1 MLDIIRGGNFSLAN
15 VIIYLISTAAVIFI
29 TLPIHEWAHGFAAT
43 RLGDPT
49 PRWQGRLSLNPL
61 AHLDPMGSL
70 CILLFGFGWAKPVS
84 VNPRYFKNVK
94 RGMAITA
101 LAGPL
106 SNLIMGFIAVLL
118 GNLMVWITLITDI
131 EIFYYIAIF
140 FVFVAKINIS
150 LAVFNLIPIP
160 PLDGSRILGV
170 ILPDRIYYR
179 IMQYERY
186 LFYLVILLLAT
197 NVLTIPLAIISGAVE
212 NLYLLISSIIFPDNV
227 VMYISYLL

>member
-49 PRWQGRLSLNPL
+49 PKWQGRLSLNPL

-70 CILLFGFGWAKPVS
+70 CILLFGFGWARPVS
-84 VNPRYFKNVK
+84 VNPRYFKNIK
-94 RGMAITA
+94 TGMAITA

-131 EIFYYIAIF
+131 GIFYYIAIF
-140 FVFVAKINIS
+140 FTFVARINIS

-197 NVLTIPLAIISGAVE
+197 NVLTIPLAILSGAVE

>member
-84 VNPRYFKNVK
+84 VNPRYFKNIK
-94 RGMAITA
+94 TGMAITA

-197 NVLTIPLAIISGAVE
+197 NVLTIPLAILSGAVE

>member
-1 MLDIIRGGNFSLAN
+1 MLDIIRGGNLTLVN
-15 VIIYLISTAAVIFI
+15 IIIYLLSTAAVIFI

-49 PRWQGRLSLNPL
+49 PKWQGRLSFNPL

-70 CILLFGFGWAKPVS
+70 CILLFGFGWAKPVQI
-84 VNPRYFKNVK
+84 NPRYFKNVK
-94 RGMAITA
+94 TGMAITA

-106 SNLIMGFIAVLL
+106 ANLIMGLIGVLL
-118 GNLMVWITLITDI
+118 GGLLVWITLITNI
-131 EIFYYIAIF
+131 GIFYYIAVF
-140 FVFVAKINIS
+140 FAFVARINIS
-150 LAVFNLIPIP
+150 LAVFNLVPIP

-197 NVLTIPLAIISGAVE
+197 NVLTIPLAILSGAVE
-212 NLYLLISSIIFPDNV
+212 NLYLLISSLIFPDNAV
-227 VMYISYLL
+227 RYISYLL

>member
-49 PRWQGRLSLNPL
+49 PKWQGRLSLNPL

-84 VNPRYFKNVK
+84 VNPRYFKNIK
-94 RGMAITA
+94 TGMAITA

>member
-15 VIIYLISTAAVIFI
+15 LIIYLISTAAVIFI

-94 RGMAITA
+94 TGMAITA

>member
-118 GNLMVWITLITDI
+118 GNLMVWLNLITDI

-170 ILPDRIYYR
+170 IIPDRIYYR

-212 NLYLLISSIIFPDNV
+212 NLYLLISSVIFPDNV

>member
-1 MLDIIRGGNFSLAN
+1 MLDIIRGGIFSLAN

-84 VNPRYFKNVK
+84 VNPRYFKNIK
-94 RGMAITA
+94 TGMAITA

-118 GNLMVWITLITDI
+118 GNVMILLTLITDI

-197 NVLTIPLAIISGAVE
+197 NVLTIPLAILSGAVE

>member
-1 MLDIIRGGNFSLAN
+1 MLDIIRGGNFSILN

-49 PRWQGRLSLNPL
+49 PKWQGRLSFNPL
-61 AHLDPMGSL
+61 AHLDPIGAIS
-70 CILLFGFGWAKPVS
+70 ILLFGFGWAKPVQI
-84 VNPRYFKNVK
+84 NPRYFKNVK
-94 RGMAITA
+94 TGMAITA

-106 SNLIMGFIAVLL
+106 ANLIMAFVSVLL
-118 GNLMVWITLITDI
+118 GCGILVVFDKTGLLL
-131 EIFYYIAIF
+131 FYFISLF
-140 FVFVAKINIS
+140 FAFVANINIS

-160 PLDGSRILGV
+160 PLDGSRLLGV

-186 LFYLVILLLAT
+186 LFYIVLLLLAT
-197 NVLTIPLAIISGAVE
+197 NVLTIPLSILSGFVK
-212 NLYLLISSIIFPDNV
+212 NLYMLIVSVIFPDNLV
-227 VMYISYLL
+227 AFFSRLF

>member
-1 MLDIIRGGNFSLAN
+1 MLNIIRGGNFSILN

-49 PRWQGRLSLNPL
+49 PKWQGRLSLNPL
-61 AHLDPMGSL
+61 AHLDPIGAIS
-70 CILLFGFGWAKPVS
+70 ILLFGFGWARPVQI
-84 VNPRYFKNVK
+84 NPRYFKNVK
-94 RGMAITA
+94 AGMAITA

-106 SNLIMGFIAVLL
+106 ANLVMALASVLI
-118 GNLMVWITLITDI
+118 GNIGLLIYGYTEI
-131 EIFYYIAIF
+131 EILYYIAIF
-140 FVFVAKINIS
+140 FSFVASINIS

-160 PLDGSRILGV
+160 PLDGSRLLGV

-186 LFYLVILLLAT
+186 LFYVVLLLLAT
-197 NVLTIPLAIISGAVE
+197 DVLTVPLALISGLVK
-212 NLYLLISSIIFPDNV
+212 NLYLFLSGLVFPDWV
-227 VMYISYLL
+227 VNYMGYLL

>member
-1 MLDIIRGGNFSLAN
+1 MLDIIRGGNFTLAN
-15 VIIYLISTAAVIFI
+15 LIIYLISTAAVIFI

-49 PRWQGRLSLNPL
+49 PKWQGRLSLNPL

-70 CILLFGFGWAKPVS
+70 CILLFGFGWARPVS

-94 RGMAITA
+94 TGMAVTA

-106 SNLIMGFIAVLL
+106 SNLIMGLIGVLL
-118 GNLMVWITLITDI
+118 GNLMVWLTLITDI
-131 EIFYYIAIF
+131 GIFYYIAIF
-140 FVFVAKINIS
+140 FTFVARINIS

>member
-1 MLDIIRGGNFSLAN
+1 MLDIIRGGNFSILN

-61 AHLDPMGSL
+61 AHLDPIGAL
-70 CILLFGFGWAKPVS
+70 CILVFGFGWARPVQI
-84 VNPRYFKNVK
+84 NPRYFKNVK
-94 RGMAITA
+94 SGMAITA

-106 SNLIMGFIAVLL
+106 ANLIMALASVLI
-118 GNLMVWITLITDI
+118 GNLGILAFGFTEI
-131 EIFYYIAIF
+131 EIFYYVAIF
-140 FVFVAKINIS
+140 FSFVASINIS

-160 PLDGSRILGV
+160 PLDGSRLLGV

-179 IMQYERY
+179 LMQYERY
-186 LFYLVILLLAT
+186 LFYLVLLLLAT
-197 NVLTIPLAIISGAVE
+197 NVLTVPLALLSGLVK
-212 NLYLLISSIIFPDNV
+212 NFYLVLSGLIFPDWV
-227 VMYISYLL
+227 VTYMSFLL

>member
-1 MLDIIRGGNFSLAN
+1 MLDIIRGGNLTFLN

-49 PRWQGRLSLNPL
+49 PRWQGRLSFNPM
-61 AHLDPMGSL
+61 AHLDPIGSL

-94 RGMAITA
+94 TGMAITA
-101 LAGPL
+101 LAGPVA
-106 SNLIMGFIAVLL
+106 NLIMGLIGVLL
-118 GNLMVWITLITDI
+118 GNLMILITAVTDI
-131 EIFYYIAIF
+131 EFFYYVAVF
-140 FVFVAKINIS
+140 FVFVARINIS

-197 NVLTIPLAIISGAVE
+197 NVLTVPLAILSGAVE
-212 NLYLLISSIIFPDNV
+212 NLYLLISSLIFPDNV
-227 VMYISYLL
+227 VGYISYLL

>member
-1 MLDIIRGGNFSLAN
+1 
-15 VIIYLISTAAVIFI
+15 
-29 TLPIHEWAHGFAAT
+29 
-43 RLGDPT
+43 
-49 PRWQGRLSLNPL
+49 
-61 AHLDPMGSL
+61 
-70 CILLFGFGWAKPVS
+70 
-84 VNPRYFKNVK
+84 
-94 RGMAITA
+94 
-101 LAGPL
+101 
-106 SNLIMGFIAVLL
+106 
-118 GNLMVWITLITDI
+118 MVWITLITDI
-131 EIFYYIAIF
+131 GIFYYIAIF
-140 FVFVAKINIS
+140 FTFVARINIS

-197 NVLTIPLAIISGAVE
+197 NVLTIPLAILSGAVE

>member
-84 VNPRYFKNVK
+84 VNPRYFKNIK
-94 RGMAITA
+94 TGMAITA

-131 EIFYYIAIF
+131 GIFYYIAIF

-197 NVLTIPLAIISGAVE
+197 NVLTIPLAILSGAVE

>member
-15 VIIYLISTAAVIFI
+15 LIIYLISTAAVIFI

-84 VNPRYFKNVK
+84 VNPRYFKNIK
-94 RGMAITA
+94 TGMAITA

-197 NVLTIPLAIISGAVE
+197 NVLTIPLAILSGAVE

>member
-15 VIIYLISTAAVIFI
+15 LIIYLISTAAVIFI

>member
-118 GNLMVWITLITDI
+118 GNLMVWLNLITDI

-197 NVLTIPLAIISGAVE
+197 NVLTVPLAILSGAVE
-212 NLYLLISSIIFPDNV
+212 NLYLLISSLIFPDNV
-227 VMYISYLL
+227 VGYISYLL

>member
-1 MLDIIRGGNFSLAN
+1 MLDIIRGGNFTLAN
-15 VIIYLISTAAVIFI
+15 LIIYLISTAAVIFI

-49 PRWQGRLSLNPL
+49 PKWQGRLSLNPL

-70 CILLFGFGWAKPVS
+70 CILLFGFGWARPVS

-94 RGMAITA
+94 TGMAVTA

-106 SNLIMGFIAVLL
+106 SNLIMGLIGVLL
-118 GNLMVWITLITDI
+118 GNLMVWLTLITDI
-131 EIFYYIAIF
+131 GIFYYIAIF
-140 FVFVAKINIS
+140 FTFVARINIS

-197 NVLTIPLAIISGAVE
+197 NVLTIPLAILSGAVE

>member
-1 MLDIIRGGNFSLAN
+1 MLDIIRGGNFTLAN

-49 PRWQGRLSLNPL
+49 PKWQGRLSLNPL

-70 CILLFGFGWAKPVS
+70 CILLFGFGWARPVS

-94 RGMAITA
+94 TSMAVTA

-106 SNLIMGFIAVLL
+106 SNLIMGLIGVLL
-118 GNLMVWITLITDI
+118 GNLMVWLTLITDI
-131 EIFYYIAIF
+131 GIFYYIAIF
-140 FVFVAKINIS
+140 FTFVARINIS

>member
-1 MLDIIRGGNFSLAN
+1 MLDIIRGGNFTLAN
-15 VIIYLISTAAVIFI
+15 LIIYLISTAAVIFI

-49 PRWQGRLSLNPL
+49 PKWQGRLSLNPL

-70 CILLFGFGWAKPVS
+70 CILLFGFGWARPVS

-94 RGMAITA
+94 TGMAITA

-106 SNLIMGFIAVLL
+106 SNLIMGLIGVLL

-131 EIFYYIAIF
+131 GIFYYIAIF
-140 FVFVAKINIS
+140 FTFVARINIS

>member
-1 MLDIIRGGNFSLAN
+1 MLDIIRGGNFTLAN

-49 PRWQGRLSLNPL
+49 PKWQGRLSLNPL

-70 CILLFGFGWAKPVS
+70 CILLFGFGWARPVS

-94 RGMAITA
+94 TGMAITA

-118 GNLMVWITLITDI
+118 GNLMVWLTLITDI
-131 EIFYYIAIF
+131 GIFYYIAIF
-140 FVFVAKINIS
+140 FTFVARINIS

-197 NVLTIPLAIISGAVE
+197 NVLTIPLAILSGAVE

>member
-84 VNPRYFKNVK
+84 VNPRYFKNIK
-94 RGMAITA
+94 TGMAITA

-118 GNLMVWITLITDI
+118 GNLMVWLTLITDI

-197 NVLTIPLAIISGAVE
+197 NVLTIPLAILSGAVE

>member
-1 MLDIIRGGNFSLAN
+1 MLDIIRGGNLTLVN
-15 VIIYLISTAAVIFI
+15 IIIYLLSTAAVIFI

-49 PRWQGRLSLNPL
+49 PRWQGRLSFNPL

-70 CILLFGFGWAKPVS
+70 CILLFGFGWAKPVQI
-84 VNPRYFKNVK
+84 NPRYFKNVK
-94 RGMAITA
+94 TGMAITA

-106 SNLIMGFIAVLL
+106 SNLIMGFIGVLL
-118 GNLMVWITLITDI
+118 GNLMVWLTIITDMG
-131 EIFYYIAIF
+131 IFYYIAVF
-140 FVFVAKINIS
+140 FAFVARINIS

-197 NVLTIPLAIISGAVE
+197 NVLTIPLAILSGAVE

-227 VMYISYLL
+227 VRYISYLL